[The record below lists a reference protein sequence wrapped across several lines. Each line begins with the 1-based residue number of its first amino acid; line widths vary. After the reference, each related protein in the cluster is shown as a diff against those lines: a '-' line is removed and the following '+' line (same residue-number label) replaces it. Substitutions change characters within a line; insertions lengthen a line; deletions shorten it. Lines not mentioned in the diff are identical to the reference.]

1 MRNHMTRWAATL
13 AAGICALAVWGIAAG
28 HGHGWELI
36 WLPAVVLGAAW
47 PRSALRSRCFAARSS
62 RDGKS

>member
-1 MRNHMTRWAATL
+1 MRNHMTRWAPTL
-13 AAGICALAVWGIAAG
+13 AAGIGALAVWGIAAG

-47 PRSALRSRCFAARSS
+47 P
-62 RDGKS
+62 